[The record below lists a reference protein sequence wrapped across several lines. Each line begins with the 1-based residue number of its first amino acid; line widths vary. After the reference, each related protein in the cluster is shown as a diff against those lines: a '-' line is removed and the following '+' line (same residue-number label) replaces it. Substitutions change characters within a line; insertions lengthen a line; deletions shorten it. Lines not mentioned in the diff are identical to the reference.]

1 MNLSLWIKRFYFFG
15 LTSRKIVVLVLL
27 PLAATVS
34 EIFGIGIFLPIFQ
47 FIRLEGD
54 INALV
59 AESSIWQYVVDA
71 FSFLNIEPSLALLLL
86 LAFTLFLGRQILNF
100 IRLIYTGA
108 VTQYLIQIQRN
119 RLFDRYIEA
128 DTSYHDR
135 TPVGNLSNIVV
146 QEVNGAVSGIMG
158 PLELITYIIMLV
170 GYLIVLSILSWEMTL
185 FSVITLVFSSLV
197 PKAWINKSVLVGR
210 ELVNANTLVSGFL
223 IGRLR
228 SPRLVRL
235 SGTESAEKEEFHR
248 LTLVQRKHNV
258 EGLILK
264 SKTDSLIEP
273 IVIGLSLAFLYFA
286 YTVLHLQIEII
297 GLYLVVLMRLMPVA
311 KSILM
316 KLQSIKSSLGSIE
329 ALEGRFKAMKD
340 SLEQDNG
347 DEILSQINQPI
358 LIENVSY
365 CYPDSEKDVLK
376 NINIEFE
383 MNKMTAIV
391 GPSGSGKSTLID
403 LLPSL
408 RLPTDGIIKING
420 KGIEKYRLKSL
431 RQLMSYTPQSPQIFD
446 GTVKHH
452 ILYGKSDATDNE
464 IQDAVRLA
472 GADEFINQLPQGIDT
487 KLGEDAIRLSGG
499 QRQRLDLARALVR
512 KAAILILDEPTS
524 NLDAESE
531 DAFNRALSKI
541 RQETNTTIIVIA
553 HRLASISKA
562 DNIVVLNKGMVESK
576 GLHAKLLKEEGWYSR
591 AWKMQSISS
600 DNIN

>member
-1 MNLSLWIKRFYFFG
+1 MNLSFWIKRFYFFG

-54 INALV
+54 ISALV
-59 AESSIWQYVVDA
+59 ADSSIWQYVVDA
-71 FSFLNIEPSLALLLL
+71 FSFLNIEPSLASLLL
-86 LAFTLFLGRQILNF
+86 LAFTLFIGRQILNYL
-100 IRLIYTGA
+100 RLTYTGV

-185 FSVITLVFSSLV
+185 FSVITLVISSLV

-408 RLPTDGIIKING
+408 RLPTDGTIKING

-452 ILYGKSDATDNE
+452 ILYGKSDAIDNE

-531 DAFNRALSKI
+531 DAFIRALSKI

-576 GLHAKLLKEEGWYSR
+576 GSHTELLKENGWYSK
-591 AWKMQSISS
+591 AWKIQESS
-600 DNIN
+600 S

>member
-1 MNLSLWIKRFYFFG
+1 MNLSFWIKRFYFFG

-54 INALV
+54 ISALV
-59 AESSIWQYVVDA
+59 ADSSIWQYVVDA
-71 FSFLNIEPSLALLLL
+71 FSFLNIEPSLASLLL
-86 LAFTLFLGRQILNF
+86 LAFTLFIGRQILNYL
-100 IRLIYTGA
+100 RLIYTGV

-185 FSVITLVFSSLV
+185 FSVITLVISSLV

-311 KSILM
+311 KSILI

-452 ILYGKSDATDNE
+452 ILYGKSDAIDNE

-531 DAFNRALSKI
+531 DAFIRALSKI

-576 GLHAKLLKEEGWYSR
+576 GSHTELLKENGWYSK
-591 AWKMQSISS
+591 AWKIQESS
-600 DNIN
+600 S

>member
-1 MNLSLWIKRFYFFG
+1 MNLSFWIKRFYFFG

-54 INALV
+54 ISALV
-59 AESSIWQYVVDA
+59 ADSSIWQYVVDA
-71 FSFLNIEPSLALLLL
+71 FSFLNIEPSLASLLL
-86 LAFTLFLGRQILNF
+86 LAFTLFIGRQILNYL
-100 IRLIYTGA
+100 RLIYTGV

-170 GYLIVLSILSWEMTL
+170 GYLIALSILSWEMTL
-185 FSVITLVFSSLV
+185 FSVITLVISSLV

-311 KSILM
+311 KSILI

-408 RLPTDGIIKING
+408 RLPTDGTIKING

-452 ILYGKSDATDNE
+452 ILYGKSDAIDNE

-531 DAFNRALSKI
+531 DAFIRALSKI

-576 GLHAKLLKEEGWYSR
+576 GSHTELLKENGWYSK
-591 AWKMQSISS
+591 AWKIQESS
-600 DNIN
+600 S

>member
-1 MNLSLWIKRFYFFG
+1 MNLSFWIKRFYFFG

-54 INALV
+54 ISALV
-59 AESSIWQYVVDA
+59 ADSSIWQYVVDA
-71 FSFLNIEPSLALLLL
+71 FSFLNIEPSLASLLL
-86 LAFTLFLGRQILNF
+86 LAFTLFIGRQILNYL
-100 IRLIYTGA
+100 RLIYTGV

-185 FSVITLVFSSLV
+185 FSVITLVISSLV

-311 KSILM
+311 KSILI

-408 RLPTDGIIKING
+408 RLPTDGTIKING

-452 ILYGKSDATDNE
+452 ILYGKSDSIDNE

-531 DAFNRALSKI
+531 DAFIRALSKI

-576 GLHAKLLKEEGWYSR
+576 GSHTELLKENGWYSK
-591 AWKMQSISS
+591 AWKIQESS
-600 DNIN
+600 S

>member
-1 MNLSLWIKRFYFFG
+1 MNLSFWIKRFYFFG

-54 INALV
+54 ISALV
-59 AESSIWQYVVDA
+59 ADSSIWQYVVDA
-71 FSFLNIEPSLALLLL
+71 FSFLNIEPSLASLLL
-86 LAFTLFLGRQILNF
+86 LAFTLFIGRQILNYL
-100 IRLIYTGA
+100 RLIYTGV

-146 QEVNGAVSGIMG
+146 QEVNSAVSGIMG

-185 FSVITLVFSSLV
+185 FSVITLVISSLV

-452 ILYGKSDATDNE
+452 ILYGKSDAIDNE

-531 DAFNRALSKI
+531 DAFIRALSKI

-576 GLHAKLLKEEGWYSR
+576 GSHTELLKENGWYSK
-591 AWKMQSISS
+591 AWKIQESS
-600 DNIN
+600 S

>member
-1 MNLSLWIKRFYFFG
+1 MNLSFWIKRFYFFG

-54 INALV
+54 ISALV
-59 AESSIWQYVVDA
+59 ADSSIWQYVVDA
-71 FSFLNIEPSLALLLL
+71 FSFLNIEPSLASLLL
-86 LAFTLFLGRQILNF
+86 LAFTLFIGRQILNYL
-100 IRLIYTGA
+100 RLIYTGV

-185 FSVITLVFSSLV
+185 FSVITLVISSLV

-311 KSILM
+311 KSILI

-408 RLPTDGIIKING
+408 RLPTDGTIKING

-452 ILYGKSDATDNE
+452 ILYGKSDAIDNE

-531 DAFNRALSKI
+531 DAFIRALSKI

-576 GLHAKLLKEEGWYSR
+576 GSHTELLKENGWYSK
-591 AWKMQSISS
+591 AWKIQESS
-600 DNIN
+600 S

>member
-1 MNLSLWIKRFYFFG
+1 MNLSFWIKRFYFFG

-54 INALV
+54 ISALV
-59 AESSIWQYVVDA
+59 ADSSIWQYVVDA
-71 FSFLNIEPSLALLLL
+71 FSFLNIEPSLASLLL
-86 LAFTLFLGRQILNF
+86 LAFTLFIGRQILNYL
-100 IRLIYTGA
+100 RLIYTGV

-170 GYLIVLSILSWEMTL
+170 GYLIALSILSWEMTL
-185 FSVITLVFSSLV
+185 FSVITLVISSLV

-452 ILYGKSDATDNE
+452 ILYGKSDAIDNE

-531 DAFNRALSKI
+531 DAFIRALSKI

-576 GLHAKLLKEEGWYSR
+576 GSHTELLKENGWYSK
-591 AWKMQSISS
+591 AWKIQESS
-600 DNIN
+600 S

>member
-1 MNLSLWIKRFYFFG
+1 MNLSFWIKRFYFFG

-54 INALV
+54 ISALV
-59 AESSIWQYVVDA
+59 ADSSIWQYVVDA
-71 FSFLNIEPSLALLLL
+71 FSFLNIEPSLASLLL
-86 LAFTLFLGRQILNF
+86 LAFTLFIGRQILNYL
-100 IRLIYTGA
+100 RLIYTGV

-185 FSVITLVFSSLV
+185 FSVITLVISSLV

-452 ILYGKSDATDNE
+452 ILYGKSDAIDNE

-499 QRQRLDLARALVR
+499 QRQRLDLAMALVR

-531 DAFNRALSKI
+531 EAFIRALSKI

-576 GLHAKLLKEEGWYSR
+576 GSHTELLKENGWYSK
-591 AWKMQSISS
+591 AWKIQESS
-600 DNIN
+600 S

>member
-1 MNLSLWIKRFYFFG
+1 MNLSFWIKRFYFFG

-54 INALV
+54 ISALV
-59 AESSIWQYVVDA
+59 ADSSIWQYVVDA
-71 FSFLNIEPSLALLLL
+71 FSFLNIEPSLASLLL
-86 LAFTLFLGRQILNF
+86 LAFTLFIGRQILNYL
-100 IRLIYTGA
+100 RLTYTGV

-185 FSVITLVFSSLV
+185 FSVITLVISSLV

-408 RLPTDGIIKING
+408 RLPTDGTIKING

-452 ILYGKSDATDNE
+452 ILYGKSDSIDNE

-531 DAFNRALSKI
+531 DAFIRALSKI

-576 GLHAKLLKEEGWYSR
+576 GSHTELLKENGWYSK
-591 AWKMQSISS
+591 AWKIQESS
-600 DNIN
+600 S

>member
-1 MNLSLWIKRFYFFG
+1 MNLSFWIKRFYFFG

-54 INALV
+54 ISALV
-59 AESSIWQYVVDA
+59 ADSSIWQYVVDA
-71 FSFLNIEPSLALLLL
+71 FSFLNIEPSLASLLL
-86 LAFTLFLGRQILNF
+86 LAFTLFIGRQIL
-100 IRLIYTGA
+100 IYLRLIYTGV

-185 FSVITLVFSSLV
+185 FSVITLVISSLV

-311 KSILM
+311 KSILI

-408 RLPTDGIIKING
+408 RLPTDGTIKING

-452 ILYGKSDATDNE
+452 ILYGKSDSIDNE

-531 DAFNRALSKI
+531 DAFIRALSKI

-576 GLHAKLLKEEGWYSR
+576 GSHTELLKENGWYSK
-591 AWKMQSISS
+591 AWKIQESS
-600 DNIN
+600 S

>member
-1 MNLSLWIKRFYFFG
+1 MNLSFWIKRFYFFG

-54 INALV
+54 ISALV
-59 AESSIWQYVVDA
+59 ADSSIWQYVVDA
-71 FSFLNIEPSLALLLL
+71 FSFLNIEPSLASLLL
-86 LAFTLFLGRQILNF
+86 LAFTLFIGRQILNYL
-100 IRLIYTGA
+100 RLIYTGV

-185 FSVITLVFSSLV
+185 FSVITLVISSLV

-311 KSILM
+311 KSILI

-452 ILYGKSDATDNE
+452 ILYGKSDSIDNE

-531 DAFNRALSKI
+531 DAFIRALSKI

-576 GLHAKLLKEEGWYSR
+576 GSHTELLKENGWYSK
-591 AWKMQSISS
+591 AWKIQESS
-600 DNIN
+600 S

>member
-1 MNLSLWIKRFYFFG
+1 MNLSFWIKRFYFFG

-54 INALV
+54 ISALV
-59 AESSIWQYVVDA
+59 ADSSIWQYVVDA
-71 FSFLNIEPSLALLLL
+71 FSFLNIEPSLASLLL
-86 LAFTLFLGRQILNF
+86 LAFTLFIGRQILNYL
-100 IRLIYTGA
+100 RLIYTGV

-185 FSVITLVFSSLV
+185 FSVITLVISSLV

-452 ILYGKSDATDNE
+452 ILYGKSDAIDNE

-531 DAFNRALSKI
+531 DAFIRALSKI

-576 GLHAKLLKEEGWYSR
+576 GSHTELLKENGWYSK
-591 AWKMQSISS
+591 AWKIQESS
-600 DNIN
+600 S

>member
-1 MNLSLWIKRFYFFG
+1 MNLSFWIKRFYFFG

-54 INALV
+54 ISALV
-59 AESSIWQYVVDA
+59 ADSSIWQYVVDA
-71 FSFLNIEPSLALLLL
+71 FSFLNIEPSLASLLL
-86 LAFTLFLGRQILNF
+86 LAFTLFIGRQILNYL
-100 IRLIYTGA
+100 RLIYTGV

-170 GYLIVLSILSWEMTL
+170 GYLIALSILSWEMTL
-185 FSVITLVFSSLV
+185 FSVITLVISSLV

-391 GPSGSGKSTLID
+391 GPSGSGKSKLID

-452 ILYGKSDATDNE
+452 ILYGKSDAIDNE

-531 DAFNRALSKI
+531 DAFIRALSKI

-576 GLHAKLLKEEGWYSR
+576 GSHTELLKENGWYSK
-591 AWKMQSISS
+591 AWKIQESS
-600 DNIN
+600 S

>member
-1 MNLSLWIKRFYFFG
+1 M
-15 LTSRKIVVLVLL
+15 
-27 PLAATVS
+27 
-34 EIFGIGIFLPIFQ
+34 
-47 FIRLEGD
+47 
-54 INALV
+54 
-59 AESSIWQYVVDA
+59 
-71 FSFLNIEPSLALLLL
+71 
-86 LAFTLFLGRQILNF
+86 
-100 IRLIYTGA
+100 
-108 VTQYLIQIQRN
+108 
-119 RLFDRYIEA
+119 
-128 DTSYHDR
+128 
-135 TPVGNLSNIVV
+135 

-185 FSVITLVFSSLV
+185 FSVITLVISSLV

-452 ILYGKSDATDNE
+452 ILYGKSDAIDNE

-531 DAFNRALSKI
+531 DAFIRALSKI

-576 GLHAKLLKEEGWYSR
+576 GSHTELLKENGWYSK
-591 AWKMQSISS
+591 AWKIQESS
-600 DNIN
+600 S

>member
-1 MNLSLWIKRFYFFG
+1 MNLSFWIKRFYFFG

-54 INALV
+54 ISALV
-59 AESSIWQYVVDA
+59 ADSSIWQYVVDA
-71 FSFLNIEPSLALLLL
+71 FSFLNIEPSLASLLL
-86 LAFTLFLGRQILNF
+86 LAFTLFIGRQILNYL
-100 IRLIYTGA
+100 RLTYTGV

-185 FSVITLVFSSLV
+185 FSVITLVISSLV

-452 ILYGKSDATDNE
+452 ILYGKSDAIDNE

-531 DAFNRALSKI
+531 DAFIRALSKI

-576 GLHAKLLKEEGWYSR
+576 GSHTELLKENGWYSK
-591 AWKMQSISS
+591 AWKIQESS
-600 DNIN
+600 S

>member
-1 MNLSLWIKRFYFFG
+1 MNLSFWIKRFYFFG

-54 INALV
+54 ISALV
-59 AESSIWQYVVDA
+59 ADSSIWQYVVDA
-71 FSFLNIEPSLALLLL
+71 FSFLNIEPSLASLLL
-86 LAFTLFLGRQILNF
+86 LAFTLFIGRQIL
-100 IRLIYTGA
+100 IYLRLIYTGV

-185 FSVITLVFSSLV
+185 FSVITLVISSLV

-311 KSILM
+311 KSILI

-452 ILYGKSDATDNE
+452 ILYGKSDAIDNE

-531 DAFNRALSKI
+531 DAFIRALSKI

-576 GLHAKLLKEEGWYSR
+576 GSHTELLKENGWYSK
-591 AWKMQSISS
+591 AWKIQESS
-600 DNIN
+600 S

>member
-1 MNLSLWIKRFYFFG
+1 MNLSFWIKRFYFFG

-54 INALV
+54 ISALV
-59 AESSIWQYVVDA
+59 ADSSIWQYVVDA
-71 FSFLNIEPSLALLLL
+71 FSFLNIEPSLASLLL
-86 LAFTLFLGRQILNF
+86 LAFTLFIGRQILNYL
-100 IRLIYTGA
+100 RLIYTGV

-185 FSVITLVFSSLV
+185 FSVITLVISSLV

-383 MNKMTAIV
+383 MNKMTA
-391 GPSGSGKSTLID
+391 T
-403 LLPSL
+403 
-408 RLPTDGIIKING
+408 
-420 KGIEKYRLKSL
+420 Y
-431 RQLMSYTPQSPQIFD
+431 
-446 GTVKHH
+446 
-452 ILYGKSDATDNE
+452 
-464 IQDAVRLA
+464 
-472 GADEFINQLPQGIDT
+472 
-487 KLGEDAIRLSGG
+487 
-499 QRQRLDLARALVR
+499 
-512 KAAILILDEPTS
+512 
-524 NLDAESE
+524 
-531 DAFNRALSKI
+531 
-541 RQETNTTIIVIA
+541 
-553 HRLASISKA
+553 
-562 DNIVVLNKGMVESK
+562 
-576 GLHAKLLKEEGWYSR
+576 GWY
-591 AWKMQSISS
+591 
-600 DNIN
+600 N

>member
-1 MNLSLWIKRFYFFG
+1 MNLSFWIKRFYFFG

-54 INALV
+54 ISALV
-59 AESSIWQYVVDA
+59 ADSSIWQYVVDA
-71 FSFLNIEPSLALLLL
+71 FSFLNIEPSLASLLL
-86 LAFTLFLGRQILNF
+86 LAFTLFIGRQILNYL
-100 IRLIYTGA
+100 RLIYTGV

-185 FSVITLVFSSLV
+185 FSVITLVISSLV

-452 ILYGKSDATDNE
+452 ILYGKSDSIDNE

-531 DAFNRALSKI
+531 DAFIRALSKI

-576 GLHAKLLKEEGWYSR
+576 GSHTELLKENGWYSK
-591 AWKMQSISS
+591 AWKIQESS
-600 DNIN
+600 S

>member
-1 MNLSLWIKRFYFFG
+1 MNLSFWIKRFYFFG

-54 INALV
+54 ISALV
-59 AESSIWQYVVDA
+59 ADSSIWQYVVDA
-71 FSFLNIEPSLALLLL
+71 FSFLNIEPSLASLLL
-86 LAFTLFLGRQILNF
+86 LAFTLFIGRQILNYL
-100 IRLIYTGA
+100 RLIYTGV

-185 FSVITLVFSSLV
+185 FSVITLVISSLV

-408 RLPTDGIIKING
+408 RLPTDGTIKING

-452 ILYGKSDATDNE
+452 ILYGKSDAIDNE

-531 DAFNRALSKI
+531 DAFIRALSKI

-576 GLHAKLLKEEGWYSR
+576 GSHTELLKENGWYSK
-591 AWKMQSISS
+591 AWKIQESS
-600 DNIN
+600 S

>member
-1 MNLSLWIKRFYFFG
+1 MNLSFWIKRFYFFG

-54 INALV
+54 ISALV
-59 AESSIWQYVVDA
+59 ADSSIWQYVVDA
-71 FSFLNIEPSLALLLL
+71 FSFLNIEPSLASLLL
-86 LAFTLFLGRQILNF
+86 LAFTLFIGRQILNYL
-100 IRLIYTGA
+100 RLIYTGV

-185 FSVITLVFSSLV
+185 FSVITLVISSLV

-408 RLPTDGIIKING
+408 RLPTDGTIKING

-452 ILYGKSDATDNE
+452 ILYGKSDSIDNE

-531 DAFNRALSKI
+531 DAFIRALSKI

-576 GLHAKLLKEEGWYSR
+576 GSHTELLKENGWYSK
-591 AWKMQSISS
+591 AWKIQESS
-600 DNIN
+600 S

>member
-1 MNLSLWIKRFYFFG
+1 MNLSFWIKRFYFFG

-54 INALV
+54 ISALV
-59 AESSIWQYVVDA
+59 ADSSIWQYVVDA
-71 FSFLNIEPSLALLLL
+71 FSFLNIEPSLASLLL
-86 LAFTLFLGRQILNF
+86 LAFTLFIGRQILNYL
-100 IRLIYTGA
+100 RLIYTGV

-170 GYLIVLSILSWEMTL
+170 GYLIALSILSWEMTL
-185 FSVITLVFSSLV
+185 FSVITLVISSLV

-311 KSILM
+311 KSILI

-452 ILYGKSDATDNE
+452 ILYGKSDAIDNE

-531 DAFNRALSKI
+531 DAFIRALSKI

-576 GLHAKLLKEEGWYSR
+576 GSHTELLKENGWYSK
-591 AWKMQSISS
+591 AWKIQESS
-600 DNIN
+600 S